1 MLAIL
6 SLLLIIT
13 LSVLIT
19 RIATIALAY
28 TGLSREA
35 ARFQARSAFTGV
47 GFTTIEA
54 EKVVNHPV
62 RRRIILLLML
72 VGNAG
77 IATAI
82 SSLIISFMSPG
93 LGAPFYLKL
102 LFLIGGIVLLWFI
115 AQSKWIDR
123 RLSTIVGRALK
134 RYTALDVRDYASL
147 LHLAGEYRVMELQV
161 KASDWLANMKL
172 MDLRLRDEGITILG
186 IERPPTV
193 FIGGPSGDTEILPGD
208 TLIIYGREQALA
220 SLDRRFKGKMGDLA
234 HEQAV
239 NEQQKLQEQER
250 EKSEGGDQQ
259 PDQPAP

>member
-1 MLAIL
+1 MFAIL

-13 LSVLIT
+13 LSILIT
-19 RIATIALAY
+19 RIATISLAH

-47 GFTTIEA
+47 GFTTDES

-82 SSLIISFMSPG
+82 SSLILSFMSRDSG
-93 LGAPFYLKL
+93 SPFYLKL
-102 LFLIGGIVLLWFI
+102 VILLGGIILLWFI
-115 AQSKWIDR
+115 AQSQWIDE
-123 RLSTIVGRALK
+123 RLSKSISRALN
-134 RYTALDVRDYASL
+134 RYTSLDVKDYASL

-161 KASDWLANMKL
+161 NSTDWLADMSL
-172 MDLRLRDEGITILG
+172 ADLRLRDEGITVLG
-186 IERPPTV
+186 IERPPAI
-193 FIGGPSGDTEILPGD
+193 FIGGPSGDTVIQPGD
-208 TLIIYGREQALA
+208 TLIIYGRELALA
-220 SLDRRFKGKMGDLA
+220 SLDQRFKGKMGDLA

-239 NEQQKLQEQER
+239 NEQKKVKEQEQE
-250 EKSEGGDQQ
+250 KSESTEQSGQEE
-259 PDQPAP
+259 AE